1 MNHIFC
7 FNCGSKIQYNLSKP
21 NFCTSCGTSLKT
33 GESSASVAAPTKQI
47 KNNKTQSLSE
57 DETDVEFVPNI
68 SKLEVDTE
76 HYGGSFTIGS
86 LVGEG
91 TRPDFEAKDSYDIDE
106 FTK

>member
-7 FNCGSKIQYNLSKP
+7 FNCGNKIQYNLSKP

-47 KNNKTQSLSE
+47 KNNKIKPLSE
-57 DETDVEFVPNI
+57 DETDAEFVPDI
-68 SKLEVDTE
+68 RKLEVETE
-76 HYGGSFTIGS
+76 QFGGSFTIGS
-86 LVGEG
+86 LAGEK
-91 TRPDFEAKDSYDIDE
+91 TQPDFKEKSTYDIDE

>member
-7 FNCGSKIQYNLSKP
+7 FNCGNKIQYNLSKP

-47 KNNKTQSLSE
+47 KNNKIQPLSE
-57 DETDVEFVPNI
+57 DETDAEFVPNI
-68 SKLEVDTE
+68 NRIEVETE
-76 HYGGSFTIGS
+76 QFGGSFTIGS
-86 LVGEG
+86 LAGEK
-91 TRPDFEAKDSYDIDE
+91 TQPDFKEKTTYDIDE